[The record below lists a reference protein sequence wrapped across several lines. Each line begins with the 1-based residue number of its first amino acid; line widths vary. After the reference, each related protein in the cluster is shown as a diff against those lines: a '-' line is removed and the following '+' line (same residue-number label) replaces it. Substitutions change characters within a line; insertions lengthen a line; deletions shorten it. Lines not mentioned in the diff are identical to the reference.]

1 MAKNRARSLSKKVKT
16 PAQTQRT
23 AATTIKDVARLAG
36 VSLGTVSKVLNHHK
50 GVKPINFGKVQA
62 AVRELNFKPND
73 VARSMRTKS
82 SRMIGCMVT
91 TINNPVAGQMIQGAE
106 TVLRQAGYALLLSA
120 NHHTEHREV
129 EILEVFKARRAEGV
143 ILTVSRDQTPET
155 KSRLR
160 EMELP
165 TVLWERDSGSEF
177 DAAVTDHAYGAET
190 ATRHLLGLGHHRIA
204 IVAGYRETWTGR
216 EQVRGY
222 QAALAAAGITIDEQ
236 LVSYTDS
243 FDVGRIYALFRIP
256 EPPTALIVNVHNA
269 ALSLRAAHKMGRV
282 VPADFSLVSI
292 GDSEDLEVFGPPIT
306 AVRGDGEA
314 IGAAAARLILDHLS
328 GAPRTGARR
337 VVVPMELIIR
347 GSTAAPP
354 VHAGKA
360 KRARI

>member
-1 MAKNRARSLSKKVKT
+1 MVKKVKKADRARKT
-16 PAQTQRT
+16 
-23 AATTIKDVARLAG
+23 ATTTTMKDVARLAG
-36 VSLGTVSKVLNHHK
+36 VSLGTVSKVLNNHK
-50 GVKPINFGKVQA
+50 GIKPINFGKVQA

-120 NHHTEHREV
+120 NHHTEQHET
-129 EILEVFKARRAEGV
+129 EILAVFKARRAEGV
-143 ILTVSRDQTPET
+143 ILTVSRDQAPET
-155 KSRLR
+155 QSRLR
-160 EMELP
+160 ELALP
-165 TVLWERDSGSEF
+165 TVLWERDSGAEF
-177 DAAVTDHAYGAET
+177 DAALTDHAYGAET
-190 ATRHLLGLGHHRIA
+190 ATRHLLALGHRRIA

-222 QAALAAAGITIDEQ
+222 ESALAASGIAVDDE

-243 FDVGRIYALFRIP
+243 FDVGCIYALFRLP
-256 EPPTALIVNVHNA
+256 DPPTALVVNVHNA
-269 ALSLRAAHKMGRV
+269 ALALRAAHKMGRV
-282 VPADFSLVSI
+282 APADFSLVSI
-292 GDSEDLEVFGPPIT
+292 GDSADLEVFGPPIT

-314 IGAAAARLILDHLS
+314 IGAAAARLILDQLS
-328 GAPRTGARR
+328 DTPPTAARR

-360 KRARI
+360 RRARI

>member
-1 MAKNRARSLSKKVKT
+1 MLKKVKKAEWARKAVT
-16 PAQTQRT
+16 
-23 AATTIKDVARLAG
+23 ATTIKDVARLAG
-36 VSLGTVSKVLNHHK
+36 VSLGTVSKVLNNHK
-50 GVKPINFGKVQA
+50 GVKPLNFGKVQA
-62 AVRELNFKPND
+62 AIRELNFKPND

-91 TINNPVAGQMIQGAE
+91 TINNPVASQMIQGAE
-106 TVLRQAGYALLLSA
+106 TVLRQAGYAILLSA
-120 NHHTEHREV
+120 NHHTEQHET
-129 EILEVFKARRAEGV
+129 EILSVFKARRAEGV
-143 ILTVSRDQTPET
+143 ILTVSRDQAPET
-155 KSRLR
+155 RSRLR

-190 ATRHLLGLGHHRIA
+190 ATRHLLGLGHWRIA

-222 QAALAAAGITIDEQ
+222 EAALAAAGIVVDEK

-243 FDVGRIYALFRIP
+243 FDVGRVYALFRLP
-256 EPPTALIVNVHNA
+256 DPPTALIVNVHNA
-269 ALSLRAAHKMGRV
+269 ALSLRAAHKMGRTA
-282 VPADFSLVSI
+282 PTDFSLVSI

-314 IGAAAARLILDHLS
+314 IGAAAARLILDQLS
-328 GAPRTGARR
+328 GTPPTGARR

-354 VHAGKA
+354 FHASKV
-360 KRARI
+360 KRARS